1 MVAEFSRLSEATL
14 TRPAQLTQK
23 TNQFNLTTR
32 RYIEPVESLAEV
44 VRPHVGFDGATS
56 DDLAR
61 MVRTLHHRGPD
72 EEGSIT
78 LNGVGLGMRRL
89 AIVDLVS
96 GQQPILNETG
106 DIKIVANGEIYNFQ
120 DLRRELEGHGHVF
133 RSRASDIE
141 VLVHAYEQ
149 WGEDFL
155 SKLRGMFALAIWDGR
170 TRTLVAAR
178 DRAGEKPLYWT
189 QTPRGLLLASEVKAL
204 LVRPEVSRELDP
216 VALDQFL
223 TYEYVLAPLTILKG
237 VHKIPPAHFLR
248 YRDGEVSVHR
258 YWDAA
263 DVPLRDWSDDEAAE
277 ALRGALR
284 KAVVSQLMAD
294 VPLGAFLSGGIDSSS
309 IVAFMS
315 EASAQPVNSFSIG
328 FADGT
333 YNELPYAREVASIF
347 KTNHRE
353 RSVSPDLGDLFERL
367 VVHLD
372 EPFADVSLFPTFSV
386 SELAREHVKVVL
398 SGDGGDELFGGYDSY
413 QAQALAARLGWMGE
427 ALIPAIAGVAAA
439 LPPTEK
445 KKGLVNKV
453 KRFSAGAATA
463 PADLGHYRW
472 MVYLGSRAKAR
483 LYNGGLRDALRS
495 HDVYAPVREALGRFG
510 QDDVLNRQL
519 YADLSLYLADDILV
533 KVDRMSMATSLE
545 TRAPFLDGDLMELA
559 FSMSGQ
565 LKIRN
570 GERKWILKQAMR
582 GILPEPILSR
592 RKEGFSIP
600 MKNWLRRELAPLM
613 RDLLS
618 SDRVATR
625 GLFDPKEVTALVEA
639 HVAGREN
646 HAHTLFPLM
655 VFERWAAEYV
665 R

>member
-1 MVAEFSRLSEATL
+1 MCGIVGIVERDLQ
-14 TRPAQLTQK
+14 RPVIA
-23 TNQFNLTTR
+23 
-32 RYIEPVESLAEV
+32 
-44 VRPHVGFDGATS
+44 G
-56 DDLAR
+56 DLAR
-61 MVRTLHHRGPD
+61 MVRMLHHRGPD

-78 LNGVGLGMRRL
+78 LPGVGLGMRRL
-89 AIVDLVS
+89 AIVDLAG

-106 DIKIVANGEIYNFQ
+106 EIKIVANGEIYNF
-120 DLRRELEGHGHVF
+120 RELQQELEAHGHRF
-133 RSRASDIE
+133 HSRNSDIE

-155 SKLRGMFALAIWDGR
+155 TRLRGMFALAIWDGR
-170 TRTLVAAR
+170 TRSLIAAR

-189 QTPRGLLLASEVKAL
+189 ETPQGLLLASEVKAL
-204 LVRPEVSRELDP
+204 LVRPDVSRELDP
-216 VALDQFL
+216 IALDQFL
-223 TYEYVLAPLTILKG
+223 TYEYVLAPRTMLKG
-237 VHKIPPAHFLR
+237 VHKVPPAHFLR
-248 YRDGEVSVHR
+248 YRDGQATVQR

-263 DVPLRDWSDDEAAE
+263 NVAPRDWKDADAAE
-277 ALRGALR
+277 ALKAALR
-284 KAVVSQLMAD
+284 TSVRRQLMAD

-309 IVAFMS
+309 IVALMT
-315 EASAQPVNSFSIG
+315 EASTAVNTFSIG
-328 FADGT
+328 FSDGT
-333 YNELPYAREVASIF
+333 YNELPYAREVAALF

-353 RSVSPDLGDLFERL
+353 RTASPDLGDMFERL

-398 SGDGGDELFGGYDSY
+398 SGDGGDELFGGYDAY
-413 QAQALAARLGWMGE
+413 QAQALAAKLGWMGD
-427 ALIPAIAGVAAA
+427 ALMPALAGVASA

-472 MVYLGSRAKAR
+472 MVYLNARDKAR
-483 LYNGGLRDALRS
+483 LYGAGLRDALGAT
-495 HDVYAPVREALGRFG
+495 DVYAPVRDALGRFG
-510 QDDVLNRQL
+510 HDDLLNRQL

-559 FSMSGQ
+559 FSMPGH

-570 GERKWILKQAMR
+570 GERKWILKQAMK
-582 GILPEPILSR
+582 GTLPESILNR

-600 MKNWLRRELAPLM
+600 MKNWLRRELQPLM

-618 SDRVATR
+618 RDRIGRR
-625 GLFDPKEVTALVEA
+625 GLFDADRITQLMDEHTD
-639 HVAGREN
+639 GREN

-655 VFERWAAEYV
+655 VFERWATEHL
-665 R
+665 